1 MSTCSSER
9 RGRNYQVVVRRG
21 FVVFSS
27 RIRIL
32 VNPLL
37 MIILTGI
44 NVHSE
49 VKHWLEMS

>member
-1 MSTCSSER
+1 MSTCSGER
-9 RGRNYQVVVRRG
+9 RGHNYQVVVRGG

-27 RIRIL
+27 RICIL

-49 VKHWLEMS
+49 AKHWLEMS